1 MEIYAA
7 VAREKG
13 RDFSLETL
21 EIEAPQA
28 GEILVKVVAT
38 GVCHTDLAVRDG
50 QLPTPLPVVLGH
62 EGAGIVTQVGAGVT
76 KVAPGDHVV
85 MSFNFCGHCPSCE
98 DNAPSYCYEFFPRNF
113 AATRPDGSTALSNE
127 AGSIHGNFFGQSS
140 FATYAICHELNIV
153 KVAPDAPLNLLGP
166 LGCGLQTGAG
176 AVLNSLKVQAGK
188 SFAVFGTGSVGLS
201 AVMAAKVADAKTIIA
216 IDTNDKRL
224 ELARELGA
232 THTINPKKT
241 DTKDAI
247 MATLEHGVDYALDT
261 TGIPDVIRNAVE
273 SLAPRG
279 TCGILGASDADT
291 EIVLNETHLMSAGRK
306 LVGIVEGDS
315 CPDSF
320 IPKLIDLHLQGHF
333 PFDKLV
339 TFYPFEHINK
349 AIEDSAN
356 GTSIKPIVLMP
367 GNPQS

>member
-1 MEIYAA
+1 MEICAA

-13 RDFSLETL
+13 GDFSLETL
-21 EIEAPQA
+21 EIEAPRA

-50 QLPTPLPVVLGH
+50 HLPTPLPVVLGH

-85 MSFNFCGHCPSCE
+85 MTFNFCGHCPSCE

-113 AATRPDGSTALSNE
+113 FATRPDGSTALSNQD
-127 AGSIHGNFFGQSS
+127 GSIHANFFGQSS

-153 KVAPDAPLNLLGP
+153 KVKPEAPLNLLGP
-166 LGCGLQTGAG
+166 LACGVQTGAG
-176 AVLNSLKVQAGK
+176 AVLNALKVGAGK

-232 THTINPKKT
+232 THTINPGKT
-241 DTKDAI
+241 GTIDAI
-247 MATLEHGVDYALDT
+247 MATLEHGVNFALDT
-261 TGIPDVIRNAVE
+261 TGIPAVIRTAVE

-279 TCGILGASDADT
+279 TCGILGASGPDV

-315 CPDSF
+315 SPDTF
-320 IPKLIDLHLQGHF
+320 IPFLIDLYLQGRF

-339 TFYPFEHINK
+339 TFYPFAKINQ
-349 AIEDSAN
+349 AVEDSAT
-356 GTSIKPIVLMP
+356 GTSVKPVVLMDHAE
-367 GNPQS
+367 QS